1 MIPRVSLL
9 ACSSD
14 ASGGDECLGGCFF
27 PLALLPLG
35 FPGLSFSL
43 HGLLLAA
50 LGTATLLL

>member
-1 MIPRVSLL
+1 MIPHVSLL